1 MTDPRTRCQILLLLA
16 LLSPLCA
23 AADLTAAVN
32 SVRRHGCGA
41 RPGGVGALRENSRL
55 DQVARQLSL
64 GAELHAAQQLAGYRA
79 VSSFSVRISSVA
91 ANGDV
96 GRIIGEQLCQQATD
110 PAFREIGSWQRGTD
124 VWLALAAPFSPPAS
138 HERAAISRRALAL
151 INQARARARRCGS
164 TPFEPAPALG
174 LNSSLEHVAQH
185 YARDMATYGYMAHTG
200 RDGSSPAQRITR
212 SGYRWRAVGENLAS
226 GIMTPEDA
234 VAGWL
239 HSPEHC
245 ANLMDP
251 AFRQMGLAYAVNARS
266 DAGVYWAL
274 EFGTPR

>member
-32 SVRRHGCGA
+32 SVRRHGCGT
-41 RPGGVGALRENSRL
+41 RPGGAGALRENARL

-79 VSSFSVRISSVA
+79 ASSFSVRISSVP

-110 PAFREIGSWQRGTD
+110 PAFREIGSWRRGTD

-138 HERAAISRRALAL
+138 HARAATSRRALAFKTP
-151 INQARARARRCGS
+151 ARPRGRRCGS
-164 TPFEPAPALG
+164 TPFEPAPALV
-174 LNSSLEHVAQH
+174 LNASLEQVAQQ
-185 YARDMATYGYMAHTG
+185 YARDMATYGYMSHTG
-200 RDGSSPAQRITR
+200 HDGSSPAARITR
-212 SGYRWRAVGENLAS
+212 SGYRWREVGENLAS
-226 GIMTPEDA
+226 GIMTPEEV

-239 HSPEHC
+239 QSPDHC

-251 AFRQMGLAYAVNARS
+251 LFTQMGLAYAVNPRN

>member
-1 MTDPRTRCQILLLLA
+1 MTDPRTRCQMLLLLA

-23 AADLTAAVN
+23 AADLTDAVN

-41 RPGGVGALRENSRL
+41 RPGGVGALRENARL
-55 DQVARQLSL
+55 DEVARQLSL
-64 GAELHAAQQLAGYRA
+64 GAELRAAQQLAGYHA
-79 VSSFSVRISSVA
+79 VSSFSVRISAVP

-96 GRIIGEQLCQQATD
+96 GRIIGQQFCQQATN
-110 PAFREIGSWQRGTD
+110 PAFREIGSWRRGTD
-124 VWLALAAPFSPPAS
+124 VWLAFAAPFTPPAS

-164 TPFEPAPALG
+164 TPFEPAPALV
-174 LNSSLEHVAQH
+174 LNASLEHVAQQ
-185 YARDMATYGYMAHTG
+185 YARDMATYGYMDHTG
-200 RDGSSPAQRITR
+200 RDGSSPAQRLTR
-212 SGYRWRAVGENLAS
+212 SGYRWLEVGENLAS

-245 ANLMDP
+245 ANLMDR
-251 AFRQMGLAYAVNARS
+251 AFRQMGVAYAVNPRS

>member
-16 LLSPLCA
+16 LLAPLCA
-23 AADLTAAVN
+23 AADVTDSVN

-41 RPGGVGALRENSRL
+41 HPGAVGALRENARL

-79 VSSFSVRISSVA
+79 VSSFSVRISSVP

-96 GRIIGEQLCQQATD
+96 GRLIGEQLCQQATD
-110 PAFREIGSWQRGTD
+110 PAFREIGSWRRGTD

-138 HERAAISRRALAL
+138 HEHAAISRRALAL

-164 TPFEPAPALG
+164 TPFEPAPALV
-174 LNSSLEHVAQH
+174 LNASLEHVAQQ

-239 HSPEHC
+239 HSTEHC

-251 AFRQMGLAYAVNARS
+251 AFRQMGLAYAVNPRS